1 MNRLIVVSNRLPF
14 ALDSTGEDLWTVTPA
29 VGGLVS
35 AIEPVLRERGGIW
48 IGWPGIAGEI
58 PEKPLA
64 EATRNAGY
72 KVVPVALSET
82 ERDEFYYGYSN
93 EVIWPLFHDLQNF
106 CNFEPGYWQAY
117 KQVNERYA
125 DAIGRCAQPD
135 DFIWVHDYHLM
146 YVAQALRKQGLSQKL
161 SGLTFF
167 LHIPFPPYD
176 IFSKLPQQQRLLHA
190 LLQFDLVGFQTRRDV
205 RNFLQCVRRVMSD
218 AKVLSRRE
226 LQLIRFEDRE
236 IRVGH
241 FPIGIDFTSFEKGA
255 RSDTVEQRAQ
265 RLRVTFPGCQ
275 LILGS
280 DRLDYS
286 KGIPERLRAF
296 RTALERHPE
305 LRGRV
310 VLIQV
315 VVPSRVEIPRY
326 HEFKQRIDRL
336 VGDINGR
343 FSTSTWL
350 PVQYHFRSLDRD
362 DLLAHYRGCDIAFV
376 TPLKD
381 GMNLVAKEYCACRI
395 EEGGVL
401 ILSQFAGAAEQLKP
415 DALLVNPYDV
425 EQMADT
431 ILKAFHMNLAE
442 RGARMKRMRRIVRK
456 ENVFWWVDSFL
467 RAGAKIASRS
477 LRGLG
482 KRRRSAALN
491 TFRKTGQHQDRPLD
505 TKKAIV

>member
-35 AIEPVLRERGGIW
+35 AVEPVLRERGGTW

-58 PEKPLA
+58 PEEPFA
-64 EATRNAGY
+64 QATRNAGY
-72 KVVPVALSET
+72 KIVPVALSET

-106 CNFEPGYWQAY
+106 CNFEPAYWQAY

-125 DAIGRCAQPD
+125 DAIVRCSQPD

-146 YVAQALRKQGLSQKL
+146 YVAQALRERGLSQKVL
-161 SGLTFF
+161 RLTFF

-176 IFSKLPQQQRLLHA
+176 IFAKLPQQQRLLSA
-190 LLQFDLVGFQTRRDV
+190 LLQFDLLGFQTRRDV
-205 RNFLQCVRRVMSD
+205 RNFLQCARRVMTGTEVVPRS
-218 AKVLSRRE
+218 E
-226 LQLIRFEDRE
+226 LQLIRFEKRQV
-236 IRVGH
+236 RVGH
-241 FPIGIDFTSFEKGA
+241 FPIGIDFDAFESGA
-255 RSDTVEQRAQ
+255 KFDTVEQKAQ

-296 RTALERHPE
+296 RTALERYPE

-326 HEFKQRIDRL
+326 HEFKERIDRL

-343 FSTSTWL
+343 FSTSNWW

-362 DLLAHYRGCDIAFV
+362 DLLAHYRACDIAFV

-395 EEGGVL
+395 EQEGVL

-425 EQMADT
+425 EQMAET
-431 ILKAFHMNLAE
+431 ILHAFRMSQGE
-442 RGARMKRMRRIVRK
+442 RRARMKRMRRVVRK

-467 RAGAKIASRS
+467 KAGAKLAARS
-477 LRGLG
+477 
-482 KRRRSAALN
+482 SQVLN
-491 TFRKTGQHQDRPLD
+491 RQQATTRKTLNAQRPTLD
-505 TKKAIV
+505 AQSI

>member
-35 AIEPVLRERGGIW
+35 AIEPVLRERGGTW

-58 PEKPLA
+58 PKEPLV
-64 EATRNAGY
+64 EATRYAGY
-72 KVVPVALSET
+72 KVVPVSLSET

-106 CNFEPGYWQAY
+106 CNFEPAFWQAY
-117 KQVNERYA
+117 KQVNVRYA
-125 DAIGRCAQPD
+125 DAIAQSAQPD

-146 YVAQALRKQGLSQKL
+146 YVAQALREQSVDRKL
-161 SGLTFF
+161 SALTFF

-176 IFSKLPQQQRLLHA
+176 IFAKLPQQQRLLRA
-190 LLQFDLVGFQTRRDV
+190 LLQFDLLGFQTRRDL
-205 RNFLQCVRRVMSD
+205 RNFLQCVRRVIFD
-218 AKVLSRRE
+218 AKVVSRRE
-226 LQLIRFEDRE
+226 LQLIRFEKRE

-241 FPIGIDFTSFEKGA
+241 FPIGIDFDSFEHGA
-255 RSDTVEQRAQ
+255 KSETVEQRAQ

-310 VLIQV
+310 ILIQV

-326 HEFKQRIDRL
+326 HEFKERIDRL

-362 DLLAHYRGCDIAFV
+362 DLLAHYRACDIGFV

-395 EEGGVL
+395 EEDGVL
-401 ILSQFAGAAEQLKP
+401 ILSQFAGAAEQLKSG
-415 DALLVNPYDV
+415 AVLVNPYDV

-431 ILKAFHMNLAE
+431 ILTAFRMSDAE
-442 RGARMKRMRRIVRK
+442 RSARMKRMRRVVSH
-456 ENVFWWVDSFL
+456 EDVFLWVDSFL
-467 RAGAKIASRS
+467 KAGASLLPRSTSARQRGVKIA
-477 LRGLG
+477 
-482 KRRRSAALN
+482 
-491 TFRKTGQHQDRPLD
+491 H
-505 TKKAIV
+505 

>member
-35 AIEPVLRERGGIW
+35 AIEPVLRERGGTW

-58 PEKPLA
+58 PKEPLV
-64 EATRNAGY
+64 EATRYAGY
-72 KVVPVALSET
+72 KVVPVSLSET

-106 CNFEPGYWQAY
+106 CNFEPAFWQAY
-117 KQVNERYA
+117 KQVNVRYA
-125 DAIGRCAQPD
+125 DAIAQSAQPD

-146 YVAQALRKQGLSQKL
+146 YVAQALREQSVDRKL
-161 SGLTFF
+161 SALTFF

-176 IFSKLPQQQRLLHA
+176 IFAKLPQQQRLLRA
-190 LLQFDLVGFQTRRDV
+190 LLQFDLLGFQTRRDL
-205 RNFLQCVRRVMSD
+205 RNFLQCVRRVMLD
-218 AKVLSRRE
+218 AKVVSRRE
-226 LQLIRFEDRE
+226 LQLIRFEKRE

-241 FPIGIDFTSFEKGA
+241 FPIGIDFDSFEHGA
-255 RSDTVEQRAQ
+255 KSETVEQRAQ

-310 VLIQV
+310 ILIQV

-326 HEFKQRIDRL
+326 HEFKERIDRL

-362 DLLAHYRGCDIAFV
+362 DLLAHYRACDIGFV

-395 EEGGVL
+395 EEDGVL
-401 ILSQFAGAAEQLKP
+401 ILSQFAGAAEQLKSG
-415 DALLVNPYDV
+415 AVLVNPYDV

-431 ILKAFHMNLAE
+431 ILTAFRMSEAE
-442 RGARMKRMRRIVRK
+442 RSARMKRMRRVVSH
-456 ENVFWWVDSFL
+456 EDVFLWVDSFL
-467 RAGAKIASRS
+467 KAGASLLPRSTSARQRGVKIA
-477 LRGLG
+477 
-482 KRRRSAALN
+482 
-491 TFRKTGQHQDRPLD
+491 H
-505 TKKAIV
+505 

>member
-29 VGGLVS
+29 AGGLVS
-35 AIEPVLRERGGIW
+35 AVEPVLREHGGTW
-48 IGWPGIAGEI
+48 IGWPGIAGKI
-58 PEKPLA
+58 PKEPLA
-64 EATRNAGY
+64 KATGNAGY

-93 EVIWPLFHDLQNF
+93 GVIWPLFHDLQNF
-106 CNFEPGYWQAY
+106 CNFEPAYWEAY
-117 KQVNERYA
+117 KEVNDHYA
-125 DAIGRCAQPD
+125 DAIAHCSRSD

-146 YVAQALRKQGLSQKL
+146 YVAQALRERGLRAS
-161 SGLTFF
+161 LTFF

-176 IFSKLPQQQRLLHA
+176 IFSKLPQPQRLLRA
-190 LLQFDLVGFQTRRDV
+190 LLQFDLLGFQTRRDV
-205 RNFLQCVRRVMSD
+205 RNFLGCVRRVMSD
-218 AKVLSRRE
+218 ARIVPRRE
-226 LQLIRFEDRE
+226 LQLVRFEKRP
-236 IRVGH
+236 IRLGH
-241 FPIGIDFTSFEKGA
+241 FPIGIDFDSFEKGA
-255 RSDTVEQRAQ
+255 MSDAVTRRSQKLRA
-265 RLRVTFPGCQ
+265 TFPDCQ
-275 LILGS
+275 LILGV

-296 RTALERHPE
+296 RNALERHPE

-343 FSTSTWL
+343 FSTSHWL
-350 PVQYHFRSLDRD
+350 PVQYHFRSLDRE

-381 GMNLVAKEYCACRI
+381 GMNLVAKEYCACRV
-395 EEGGVL
+395 EEDGAL
-401 ILSQFAGAAEQLKP
+401 ILSQFAGAAEQLKTG
-415 DALLVNPYDV
+415 ALLVNPYDV
-425 EQMADT
+425 EEMADT
-431 ILKAFHMNLAE
+431 ILKAFRMSDAD
-442 RGARMKRMRRIVRK
+442 RTARMKRMRRVVRE

-467 RAGAKIASRS
+467 KAGAKLTGGSS
-477 LRGLG
+477 PVK
-482 KRRRSAALN
+482 KRRRTAAL
-491 TFRKTGQHQDRPLD
+491 Q
-505 TKKAIV
+505 KASA

>member
-14 ALDSTGEDLWTVTPA
+14 ALDSSGEELWTVTPA
-29 VGGLVS
+29 AGGLVS
-35 AIEPVLRERGGIW
+35 AVEPVLRERGGIW

-58 PEKPLA
+58 PKRAFA
-64 EATRNAGY
+64 EATHDAGY

-106 CNFEPGYWQAY
+106 CSFEPAFWETY
-117 KQVNERYA
+117 KAVNERYA
-125 DAIGRCAQPD
+125 DAIAKCSRAD
-135 DFIWVHDYHLM
+135 DFVWVHDYHLM
-146 YVAQALRKQGLSQKL
+146 YVAQALRERGSRAA
-161 SGLTFF
+161 LTFF

-176 IFSKLPQQQRLLHA
+176 IFSKLPQRQRLLRA
-190 LLQFDLVGFQTRRDV
+190 LLQFDLLGFQTRRDV
-205 RNFLQCVRRVMSD
+205 RNFLGCVRRVMSD
-218 AKVLSRRE
+218 AQVVPRRE
-226 LQLIRFEDRE
+226 LQLVRFEKRE
-236 IRVGH
+236 IRLGH
-241 FPIGIDFTSFEKGA
+241 FPIGIDFGSFERGA
-255 RSDTVEQRAQ
+255 MSDAVGRRSQELRA
-265 RLRVTFPGCQ
+265 RFRDCQ
-275 LILGS
+275 LILGL

-296 RTALERHPE
+296 RDALERYPE

-343 FSTSTWL
+343 FSTSDWL

-395 EEGGVL
+395 DENGVL
-401 ILSQFAGAAEQLKP
+401 ILSDFAGAAEQLKIG
-415 DALLVNPYDV
+415 ALLVNPYDV
-425 EQMADT
+425 EEVADT
-431 ILKAFHMNLAE
+431 ILKAFRMSDAE
-442 RGARMKRMRRIVRK
+442 RTARMKRMRRVVRE

-467 RAGAKIASRS
+467 RVGAKLAARS
-477 LRGLG
+477 KRSSV
-482 KRRRSAALN
+482 RRRVTVAC
-491 TFRKTGQHQDRPLD
+491 
-505 TKKAIV
+505 

>member
-35 AIEPVLRERGGIW
+35 AIEPVLRERGGTW

-58 PEKPLA
+58 PREPFA
-64 EATRNAGY
+64 EATRDAGY

-82 ERDEFYYGYSN
+82 ERHEFYYGYSN

-125 DAIGRCAQPD
+125 DAIARCAQPD

-146 YVAQALRKQGLSQKL
+146 YVAQALREQGLSQKL

-176 IFSKLPQQQRLLHA
+176 IFSKLPQQQRLLRA
-190 LLQFDLVGFQTRRDV
+190 LLQFDLIGLQTRRDV
-205 RNFLQCVRRVMSD
+205 RNFMQCVRRVLLD
-218 AKVLSRRE
+218 VKIVPRHD
-226 LQLIRFEDRE
+226 LQLVRFEKRE

-241 FPIGIDFTSFEKGA
+241 FPIGIDFDSFENGA
-255 RSDTVEQRAQ
+255 MSDTVEQSAQ
-265 RLRVTFPGCQ
+265 RLRDTFPGCQ

-350 PVQYHFRSLDRD
+350 PVQYHFRCLDRE
-362 DLLAHYRGCDIAFV
+362 DLLAHYRACDIAFV

-395 EEGGVL
+395 EEDGVL

-415 DALLVNPYDV
+415 GALLVNPYDV
-425 EQMADT
+425 EEMADT
-431 ILKAFHMNLAE
+431 ILQAFRMSQAE
-442 RGARMKRMRRIVRK
+442 RSARMKRMRHVVRK

-467 RAGAKIASRS
+467 KAGAQIGAPAARVS
-477 LRGLG
+477 
-482 KRRRSAALN
+482 RRRHVRIL
-491 TFRKTGQHQDRPLD
+491 R
-505 TKKAIV
+505 

>member
-14 ALDSTGEDLWTVTPA
+14 ALDSTEEDLWTVTPA

-35 AIEPVLRERGGIW
+35 AVEPVLRERGGIW

-58 PEKPLA
+58 PKKPLA
-64 EATRNAGY
+64 EATRDAGY

-106 CNFEPGYWQAY
+106 CNFEPTYWQTY
-117 KQVNERYA
+117 KEVNDRYA
-125 DAIGRCAQPD
+125 EAIARHSRPN

-146 YVAQALRKQGLSQKL
+146 YVAQALREHGVSRKL
-161 SGLTFF
+161 SALTFF

-176 IFSKLPQQQRLLHA
+176 IFSKLPQPQRLLRA
-190 LLQFDLVGFQTRRDV
+190 LLQFDLLGFQTRRDL
-205 RNFLQCVRRVMSD
+205 RNFLGCVRRVMSD
-218 AKVLSRRE
+218 AKVVPHRE
-226 LQLIRFEDRE
+226 LQSVRFERRE
-236 IRVGH
+236 IRLGH
-241 FPIGIDFTSFEKGA
+241 FPIGIDFDSFENGA
-255 RSDTVEQRAQ
+255 ASQGVAQ
-265 RLRVTFPGCQ
+265 RSRQLRASFPDCQ
-275 LILGS
+275 LVLGV

-296 RTALERHPE
+296 RNALERHPE

-326 HEFKQRIDRL
+326 HEFKDRIDRL
-336 VGDINGR
+336 VGDINGC
-343 FSTSTWL
+343 FSTSNWL
-350 PVQYHFRSLDRD
+350 PVQYHFRCLDRD

-395 EEGGVL
+395 DKEGVL
-401 ILSQFAGAAEQLKP
+401 ILSHFAGAAEQLKP
-415 DALLVNPYDV
+415 GAVLVNPYDV
-425 EQMADT
+425 EEMADAV
-431 ILKAFHMNLAE
+431 LQAFRMSEAE
-442 RGARMKRMRRIVRK
+442 RSARMKRMKRLVRD

-467 RAGAKIASRS
+467 RVGAKLSAPPERVA
-477 LRGLG
+477 
-482 KRRRSAALN
+482 RRRYVRVA
-491 TFRKTGQHQDRPLD
+491 Q
-505 TKKAIV
+505 